1 MTNAV
6 DIYDMLSE
14 RIERDLAPRRTL
26 EHPER
31 AFGRIGIA
39 AVAGALA
46 ASRPDS
52 RNQPT
57 GLTQMHDRL
66 TASTWR

>member
-6 DIYDMLSE
+6 DIYEVLSE
-14 RIERDLAPRRTL
+14 RIERDLAPRKTL
-26 EHPER
+26 AQPEL
-31 AFGRIGIA
+31 AFRRIGIA

-46 ASRPDS
+46 ATRPDIAK
-52 RNQPT
+52 QPS
-57 GLTQMHDRL
+57 GPAPARDRV